1 MHFTSSLEKNLK
13 PTNHVQ
19 ITYLNVYK
27 KLSFYIYLF
36 LAFHICVQTRN
47 KIAHKYKQCKNVEVE
62 TLHVLE
68 IKYKIKKKQ
77 WKVKAR

>member
-1 MHFTSSLEKNLK
+1 MHFTSSLEMSLK

-36 LAFHICVQTRN
+36 LAFHMCAD
-47 KIAHKYKQCKNVEVE
+47 KE
-62 TLHVLE
+62 
-68 IKYKIKKKQ
+68 
-77 WKVKAR
+77 

>member
-27 KLSFYIYLF
+27 KIKLLHLF
-36 LAFHICVQTRN
+36 LAFHMCAD
-47 KIAHKYKQCKNVEVE
+47 KE
-62 TLHVLE
+62 
-68 IKYKIKKKQ
+68 
-77 WKVKAR
+77 